1 MAYLTPPVFLSDADR
16 AYLVEDDAGALYG
29 RDVEQAY
36 VHTALFDR
44 DAAPT
49 TGFDG
54 SGGGSII
61 IVGGNKPPDQGQLW
75 PRGDG
80 SAP

>member
-1 MAYLTPPVFLSDADR
+1 MAYLTPPVLLPDADR
-16 AYLVEDDAGALYG
+16 AYLVKDDAGALYE
-29 RDVEQAY
+29 RAVAEAHK
-36 VHTALFDR
+36 HTALFER
-44 DAAPT
+44 AAAPT